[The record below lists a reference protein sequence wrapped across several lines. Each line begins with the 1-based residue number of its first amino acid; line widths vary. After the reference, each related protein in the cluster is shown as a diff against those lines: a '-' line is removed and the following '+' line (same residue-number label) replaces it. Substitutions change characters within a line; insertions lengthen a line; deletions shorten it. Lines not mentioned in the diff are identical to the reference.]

1 MTKSKNKVRFASYFT
16 LIFISYTLSITLKFF
31 IIFLFLRKFLHKIL
45 TRHEVPYRHIMTNS
59 NEKNKAYGIFYTYFH
74 ILRSVHY
81 SENFSQF
88 FSTLNDEKF

>member
-1 MTKSKNKVRFASYFT
+1 M
-16 LIFISYTLSITLKFF
+16 
-31 IIFLFLRKFLHKIL
+31 KFLIDIL
-45 TRHEVPYRHIMTNS
+45 WQIQIK
-59 NEKNKAYGIFYTYFH
+59 KNKAYGIFYTYFH